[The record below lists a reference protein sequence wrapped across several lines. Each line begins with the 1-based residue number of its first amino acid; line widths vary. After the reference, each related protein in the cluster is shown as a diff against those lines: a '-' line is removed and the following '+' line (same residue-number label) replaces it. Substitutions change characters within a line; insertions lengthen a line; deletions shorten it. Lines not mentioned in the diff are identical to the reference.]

1 MDHLTD
7 LLLAARDGDP
17 HALDA
22 FVRASQPD
30 VWRFCAHLVGRSA
43 ADDVTQDTYARAVR
57 AASRFRGES
66 SARTWLLAIARRAA
80 ADHVRRAMRARR
92 LHERAGRLAR
102 PDAVASE
109 RAEGIEVRELIER
122 LPLDQRDV
130 FVLTQVLGLS
140 YADAADVVG
149 CPIGTVR
156 SRVARARA
164 VLVEQV
170 TDDGD
175 SAAR

>member
-17 HALDA
+17 QALDA
-22 FVRASQPD
+22 FIRATQSD
-30 VWRFCAHLVGRSA
+30 VWRFCVHLVGRDA

-57 AASRFRGES
+57 AAARFRGDA

-80 ADHVRRAMRARR
+80 ADHVRRAVRSRR
-92 LHERAGRLAR
+92 LYERAGRLAR
-102 PDAVASE
+102 PDPVAPD
-109 RAEGIEVRELIER
+109 RAEGIEVRELVEQ

-140 YADAADVVG
+140 YADTADVVG

-156 SRVARARA
+156 SRVARARDA
-164 VLVEQV
+164 LVAWMADAE
-170 TDDGD
+170 G